1 MSVCPTTTD
10 TLCDCCTGIALE
22 TPERIV
28 NAPALAAIG
37 YRVGRWATFNASML
51 ASLSQSAYTPM
62 GLLRTRESTDFS
74 IALLDAW
81 AVALDILTFYQ
92 ERFANEAFLRTA
104 LDTRSVFELARLI
117 GYVPSPGVAASDVLA
132 FTLADAPGSPDP
144 VLIPAGTRVQSVPG
158 PGQTAQMF
166 ETSADLVAQI
176 GYNALP
182 AQTTQAWQ
190 LTGEN
195 ATWIA
200 GTANNV
206 NVGDLLLFVAA
217 AGSQPVQSGPADAH
231 FVTAVN
237 ADAQRGVTQLQ
248 WDSALS
254 SDFPAGTTADA
265 VCLYVLHKKAALY
278 GVQAPDPA
286 LLSNNLSNIGGA
298 PSSGPVLLEAKTV
311 KIIPP
316 VFFGGST
323 DWSYSSYVPGSWRL
337 NLDAAYAGLAP
348 AAGVDEWAV
357 FYGTQ
362 GSACL
367 LVTTADESNPNR
379 YTLTT
384 KTTRL
389 TFAWGAPLGGTVSDD
404 LDTALAAFEN
414 DTRNVTVYVDS
425 AQLQPAA
432 LPLTEWDANPGYWM
446 DPALIAP
453 VGGSSVS
460 LVGGQRI
467 ALGQAIGV
475 AGQRV
480 RLQVLPG
487 AAAQFVPEGSLAA
500 TAVPDNQVFL
510 VDAWPPL
517 VDESS
522 GTPLWSVETASG
534 VAGALLVP
542 DAFVQLLPA
551 ASGDAPV
558 REASDVAG
566 VAVQGDVTTLSL
578 GGPLTRLYDAAT
590 VTVNANAVWATH
602 GETVQE
608 ILGSGDATNPALTFT
623 LKQSPLTYVSSTAQ
637 NGTQSTLQVW
647 VNNLRWQEAPNLLA
661 SGPADRVFVTR
672 VNEAGFTVIQF
683 GDGVNGARPPTGQ
696 MNIRAVYRKGIGSA
710 GMVASGQLS
719 QAIDRP
725 QGLRSAVNP
734 SAAAGGADPATAA
747 DARARAPLPTL
758 TIGRVVSLED
768 YQNYALNFAGIAKA
782 IASWTWARGRRGVF
796 LTVAGANGATFAPTD
811 DTILNLIASL
821 RQYGN
826 PYVPLTVAS
835 YEPVPFEMA
844 ANVRVDPAYDT
855 TLVLAAA
862 WQNLAAAFSFAAR
875 QPGQS
880 VAASDVV
887 SIVQLTPGVLAMQL
901 TALCPSG
908 DAALTVPPLLCAAG
922 PQPPLGAQMLLIDPA
937 SEHAIGVWS

>member
-10 TLCDCCTGIALE
+10 TLCDCCTGITLE
-22 TPERIV
+22 TPERIF
-28 NAPALAAIG
+28 NAPALSAIA

-51 ASLSQSAYTPM
+51 ASLSQAAYTPM
-62 GLLRTRESTDFS
+62 GLLRTRETSDFS
-74 IALLDAW
+74 IALIDAW

-117 GYVPSPGVAASDVLA
+117 GYVPSPGVAASDVIA
-132 FTLADAPGSPDP
+132 FTLADAPGSPDN
-144 VLIPAGTRVQSVPG
+144 VVIAAGTRVQSVPG
-158 PGQTAQMF
+158 PGQTAQVF

-182 AQTTQAWQ
+182 AQTTQPWQ
-190 LTGEN
+190 LTGDTS
-195 ATWIA
+195 TWIA

-217 AGSQPVQSGPADAH
+217 AGGQAVQTGPANAR
-231 FVTAVN
+231 FVTAVST
-237 ADAQRGVTQLQ
+237 DAQRGVTQLQ
-248 WDSALS
+248 WDSALDTT
-254 SDFPAGTTADA
+254 DFAAGTAADA
-265 VCLYVLHKKAALY
+265 VSLYVLNKKAALY

-298 PSSGPVLLEAKTV
+298 PSSGTTLLKAELIKV
-311 KIIPP
+311 NPI
-316 VFFGGST
+316 VFGVGSD
-323 DWSYSSYVPGSWRL
+323 DWSYSSYQPGSYQL
-337 NLDAAYAGLAP
+337 NLDASYTGLTP
-348 AAGVDEWAV
+348 AANVDEWAV

-362 GSACL
+362 GAACF
-367 LVTTADESNPNR
+367 VVVAADESNPNR

-389 TFAWGAPLGGTVSDD
+389 TFAWGAPLSGTVSDD

-414 DTRNVTVYVDS
+414 DTRNVTVYVNS
-425 AQLQPAA
+425 TQLQPAD

-446 DPALIAP
+446 GPGLLAP
-453 VGGSSVS
+453 VGGSSVAI
-460 LVGGQRI
+460 VGGQSI

-475 AGQRV
+475 SGQRV

-487 AAAQFVPEGSLAA
+487 AGAQFVPSGSIAGSN
-500 TAVPDNQVFL
+500 VPDNQVFL
-510 VDAWPPL
+510 VDAWPP
-517 VDESS
+517 VEDDS
-522 GTPLWSVETASG
+522 GTPLWSVESVSG
-534 VAGALLVP
+534 VTGALLVT

-551 ASGDAPV
+551 ASADAIV
-558 REASDVAG
+558 REASDVTG
-566 VAVQGDVTTLSL
+566 IVITGDITTLSL
-578 GGPLTRLYDAAT
+578 GGPLARLYDAAT
-590 VTVNANAVWATH
+590 VSVNANAVTATH

-647 VNNLRWQEAPNLLA
+647 VNNLQWQEVPNLLA
-661 SGPADRVFVTR
+661 AGPADRVFVTR
-672 VNEAGFTVIQF
+672 VNESGFTVIQF
-683 GDGVNGARPPTGQ
+683 GNGVNGALPPTGQ

-719 QAIDRP
+719 QPIDRP

-734 SAAAGGADPATAA
+734 SAAAGGADPASAA

-782 IASWTWARGRRGVF
+782 VASWTWAGGRRGVF
-796 LTVAGANGATFAPTD
+796 LSVAGTGGATFAPTD
-811 DTILNLIASL
+811 STILHLIASL
-821 RQYGN
+821 QQYGN

-835 YEPVPFEMA
+835 YEPVPFEIA
-844 ANVRVDPAYDT
+844 ANVRVDPDYDS
-855 TLVLAAA
+855 TLVLAAV
-862 WQNLAAAFSFAAR
+862 WQNLAAAFSFDAR
-875 QPGQS
+875 QLGQN

-887 SIVQLTPGVLAMQL
+887 SVVQLTPGVVAMQL

-908 DAALTVPPLLCAAG
+908 SPAGAVPPLLCAAG
-922 PQPPLGAQMLLIDPA
+922 PQPPLGAQLLLLDPA
-937 SEHAIGVWS
+937 SQYAIGVWS